1 MARQKR
7 KGFTLSELVVVLAVS
22 VIILL
27 IVFSLIATLQ
37 KHSQFRAASVQVRDE
52 LNSAQLALERAFS
65 TLDSAAYPA
74 PETNGN
80 SGGIVTNPALAEGEQ
95 ILVQQDTSGKFAA
108 AIYLRFNPEQMNY
121 EIVYQKA
128 DGGIEVI
135 FRSERITG
143 LSFAKCVHE
152 SVDSNNNP
160 TETPV
165 NENFVLCTITYH
177 TTTDTTDRHYT
188 FTLWKHSENATPTG
202 TH

>member
-52 LNSAQLALERAFS
+52 LNSAQLAVERAFS
-65 TLDSAAYPA
+65 ALDSADYPA
-74 PETNGN
+74 PETNAN
-80 SGGIVTNPALAEGEQ
+80 SGGIVTNPVLAEGEQ
-95 ILVQQDTSGKFAA
+95 ILVQWDTSGKNIIA
-108 AIYLRFNPEQMNY
+108 AIYLRFNPVSMKY

-128 DGGIEVI
+128 NGEIEVI

-143 LSFAKCVHE
+143 LNFSKCVHE
-152 SVDSNNNP
+152 SVDNNGKT

-177 TTTDTTDRHYT
+177 TTTDTTARHYT
-188 FTLWKHSENATPTG
+188 FTLWKHSENAA
-202 TH
+202 